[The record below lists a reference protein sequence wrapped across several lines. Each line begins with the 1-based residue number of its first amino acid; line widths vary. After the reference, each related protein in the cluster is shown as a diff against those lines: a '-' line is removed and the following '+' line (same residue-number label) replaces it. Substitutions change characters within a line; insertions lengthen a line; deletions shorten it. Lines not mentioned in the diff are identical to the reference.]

1 MFSRMRLAMRIG
13 RTQGRPGCGGSGGWT
28 FVELVAVILVAA
40 VVILI
45 GALSVARGKMTAD
58 ELACQDNMRA
68 IHSALQIYW
77 TKHARS
83 YPANQAAFEQFL
95 QDRAYF
101 TEEPRC
107 PLDESREYHY
117 QYSYNPAVNP
127 GPEGIMI
134 SCPVPDSRHGS
145 L

>member
-1 MFSRMRLAMRIG
+1 MGLRRRRIG
-13 RTQGRPGCGGSGGWT
+13 RAGETARGWT
-28 FVELVAVILVAA
+28 FPELVAVILVAA
-40 VVILI
+40 VLILI

-77 TKHARS
+77 TKHRDPVTNEHT

-101 TEEPRC
+101 PEEPRC
-107 PLDESREYHY
+107 PVDEKGEYHY
-117 QYSYNPAVNP
+117 RYSYDPAANP
-127 GPEGIMI
+127 GPEGIVI
-134 SCPVPDSRHGS
+134 NCPVPDSGHGS